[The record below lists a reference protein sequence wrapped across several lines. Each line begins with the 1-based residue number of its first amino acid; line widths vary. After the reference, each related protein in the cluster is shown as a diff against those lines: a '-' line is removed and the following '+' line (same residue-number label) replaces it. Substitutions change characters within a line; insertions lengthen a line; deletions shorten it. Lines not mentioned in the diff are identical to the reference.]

1 MMHDQLSY
9 SLGGAAQVGS
19 NTVTISSYSQSPIV
33 AADHNLLLSSQ
44 QQQQAAGQPHTLS
57 PGISVNSPMVSV
69 PPTSTAAHQMM
80 FGNMGAFNEAA
91 MLQQLQQQA
100 ASPQVPQ
107 SVKYEDMPLQQQLQ
121 LGNNA
126 MGFDMGAYRPEA
138 APQQPP
144 EHLPPQPLPSSGA
157 ENTED
162 HVFVNAKQYHRIL
175 KRREAR
181 ARLLAEHKLQ
191 AKRKPYLH
199 ESRHRHA
206 MRRPRGPGGRFLTAA
221 EIAKLEAQGELSQ
234 SKDEPRS

>member
-9 SLGGAAQVGS
+9 SLGGAAPVGS
-19 NTVTISSYSQSPIV
+19 NTVTIPSYNQSPI

-44 QQQQAAGQPHTLS
+44 QRAAGQPHTLS
-57 PGISVNSPMVSV
+57 PGISVSSPMVSV
-69 PPTSTAAHQMM
+69 PPTSTAQMM
-80 FGNMGAFNEAA
+80 FGNMGTFNEAA
-91 MLQQLQQQA
+91 MLQQLQ
-100 ASPQVPQ
+100 SPQVPQ
-107 SVKYEDMPLQQQLQ
+107 SVEDMPLQQQLQ
-121 LGNNA
+121 LGNSA
-126 MGFDMGAYRPEA
+126 MRFDVSAYRPEA
-138 APQQPP
+138 AAQPP
-144 EHLPPQPLPSSGA
+144 EQLPPQPVPSGSA

-181 ARLLAEHKLQ
+181 ARLLAEHKLR

-221 EIAKLEAQGELSQ
+221 EIAKLEAKGELPK
-234 SKDEPRS
+234 SKA